1 MSDQARAF
9 LEAVFEFST
18 HYAEYVKE
26 MDESLHRR
34 AVDYAKTFT
43 DVEGVEFTYVDQD
56 EEEEEDEWTRGGNNS
71 FVPYIFR
78 DDYIYLHHVKKW

>member
-1 MSDQARAF
+1 MSEEARAF

-26 MDESLHRR
+26 MDETLHRR

-43 DVEGVEFTYVDQD
+43 DVEGVEFNYID
-56 EEEEEDEWTRGGNNS
+56 EDEEDE
-71 FVPYIFR
+71 
-78 DDYIYLHHVKKW
+78 

>member
-1 MSDQARAF
+1 MSERARAF

-43 DVEGVEFTYVDQD
+43 DVEGVEFNYID
-56 EEEEEDEWTRGGNNS
+56 EEDE
-71 FVPYIFR
+71 
-78 DDYIYLHHVKKW
+78 DE

>member
-1 MSDQARAF
+1 MSERARAF

-26 MDESLHRR
+26 MDETLHRR

-43 DVEGVEFTYVDQD
+43 DVEGVEFNYID
-56 EEEEEDEWTRGGNNS
+56 EEEDDE
-71 FVPYIFR
+71 
-78 DDYIYLHHVKKW
+78 

>member
-1 MSDQARAF
+1 MSEEARAF

-18 HYAEYVKE
+18 HYAHYVKE

-43 DVEGVEFTYVDQD
+43 DVEGVEFNYVD
-56 EEEEEDEWTRGGNNS
+56 EEDE
-71 FVPYIFR
+71 
-78 DDYIYLHHVKKW
+78 DE

>member
-1 MSDQARAF
+1 MSDEARAF

-26 MDESLHRR
+26 MDESLHKR

-43 DVEGVEFTYVDQD
+43 DVEGVEFKNID
-56 EEEEEDEWTRGGNNS
+56 EDGDDE
-71 FVPYIFR
+71 
-78 DDYIYLHHVKKW
+78 

>member
-1 MSDQARAF
+1 MSDEARAF

-26 MDESLHRR
+26 MDETLHRR

-43 DVEGVEFTYVDQD
+43 DVEGVEFNYID
-56 EEEEEDEWTRGGNNS
+56 EDEEDERKAKKAGKQVSKQPKRIAKKTRAYRQFS
-71 FVPYIFR
+71 
-78 DDYIYLHHVKKW
+78 

>member
-1 MSDQARAF
+1 MSDAARAF

-18 HYAEYVKE
+18 HYAHYVKE

-43 DVEGVEFTYVDQD
+43 DVEGVEFNYVD
-56 EEEEEDEWTRGGNNS
+56 EEDE
-71 FVPYIFR
+71 
-78 DDYIYLHHVKKW
+78 DE